1 MSDQHER
8 SEVINDAFHQ
18 GDNTKAGFVALIGA
32 PNAGKWGMGRDGDD
46 RFKAIYGNASNAA
59 TAMLGSTIYTSTN
72 KTGYRTQVLYIVD
85 AGNTIIAKTRIA
97 YVPRTILALGL
108 TMGCATM

>member
-1 MSDQHER
+1 M
-8 SEVINDAFHQ
+8 A
-18 GDNTKAGFVALIGA
+18 TK
-32 PNAGKWGMGRDGDD
+32 
-46 RFKAIYGNASNAA
+46 
-59 TAMLGSTIYTSTN
+59 

-108 TMGCATM
+108 AMKCATKFPRSCDEVTRMLPAFVHKEQIARIAVRAIGTCAY